1 MMVTNDEIR
10 QWLNGAAPD
19 AERVAE
25 LAAAAPWFALP
36 AAMRLRNAKVTDAE
50 RRELSARLALLA
62 ADPEQMAMAADT
74 DLALDLAAFYPVEP
88 VATPGTSDTIEKFL
102 DTYGNSSEA
111 ENVLLERLI
120 FNPTAD
126 YAQMLAREEEK
137 SMPQADDAPDGT
149 PESLINSFIIRSK
162 AAGGQFP
169 PAVNEPR
176 PEPKPK
182 PTSEVKKPAPTTDSM
197 LSESLARIYIKKG
210 KFSKAYEIISHLN
223 LNFPEKSIYFA
234 DQLRFLEK
242 LIAIEE
248 RKSMRNNENNN

>member
-36 AAMRLRNAKVTDAE
+36 AAMRLRNGNVDEAE

-62 ADPEQMAMAADT
+62 ADPEQMAMAADSG
-74 DLALDLAAFYPVEP
+74 LALDLAAFYPVEP
-88 VATPGTSDTIEKFL
+88 TVTPGTSDTIEKFL
-102 DTYGNSSEA
+102 DTYGNSSDA
-111 ENVLLERLI
+111 ENELLERLI

-126 YAQMLAREEEK
+126 YAQILAQEEEK
-137 SMPQADDAPDGT
+137 NIPQAGEAPKGSPDD
-149 PESLINSFIIRSK
+149 LINDFIIKSK
-162 AAGGQFP
+162 ATGGQFP
-169 PAVNEPR
+169 PAASEPKA
-176 PEPKPK
+176 EPKPK
-182 PTSEVKKPAPTTDSM
+182 PTSEVKKPAPATDSM

-242 LIAIEE
+242 IIAIEE